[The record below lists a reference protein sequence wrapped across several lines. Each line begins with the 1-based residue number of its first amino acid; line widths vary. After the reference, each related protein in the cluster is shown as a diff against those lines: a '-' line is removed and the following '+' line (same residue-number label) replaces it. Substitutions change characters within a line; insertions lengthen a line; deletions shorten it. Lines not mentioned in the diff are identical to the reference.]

1 MIRRRAALRAL
12 PLAALRALP
21 LSALRALPLLALPVG
36 LSGCATPAPVVE
48 GPPIGY
54 RHLTPLR
61 LDVATLTI
69 DEATPNAGPN
79 DLGRDLQ
86 PGAAEAVRTM
96 GRDRLFAFGTEN
108 TARFV
113 VVRAQILR
121 EAGPARQGLFAP
133 DPGER
138 LDCRLTC
145 RLEIRNPAG
154 LRLGFAEASAART
167 RTVES
172 DPAARRAA
180 AETLLRQAM
189 FDLNTEFEF
198 QLRRAL
204 RAYLLEGERAAPPL
218 PVQREELPRT

>member
-1 MIRRRAALRAL
+1 MIARRA
-12 PLAALRALP
+12 
-21 LSALRALPLLALPVG
+21 LLALPAG
-36 LSGCATPAPVVE
+36 LAACATPLPVVE

-61 LDVATLTI
+61 LDVASITVE
-69 DEATPNAGPN
+69 DDTPIAGPT
-79 DLGRDLQ
+79 DLGRELR
-86 PGAAEAVRTM
+86 PTAAEAVRTM

-113 VVRAQILR
+113 VLRAQVLR
-121 EAGPARQGLFAP
+121 VPGPGGQGLFAP
-133 DPGER
+133 PTER
-138 LDCRLTC
+138 LDCALSC
-145 RLEIRNPAG
+145 RLEIRDGNG
-154 LRLGFAEASAART
+154 LRLGFAEANTART
-167 RTVES
+167 RTLES
-172 DPAARRAA
+172 DPAARMAV

-204 RAYLLEGERAAPPL
+204 RAYLVEGDRAAPPL

>member
-1 MIRRRAALRAL
+1 MIRRRTA
-12 PLAALRALP
+12 
-21 LSALRALPLLALPVG
+21 LLALPAG
-36 LSGCATPAPVVE
+36 LAACATPVPMVE

-69 DEATPNAGPN
+69 DEETPIAGPN
-79 DLGRDLQ
+79 DLGRTLQ
-86 PGAAEAVRTM
+86 PSAAEAVRTM

-113 VVRAQILR
+113 VVRAQVLR
-121 EAGPARQGLFAP
+121 EAGPPAAGLFATQ
-133 DPGER
+133 GER
-138 LDCRLTC
+138 LDCQLTC
-145 RLEIRNPAG
+145 RLEIRNPTG
-154 LRLGFAEASAART
+154 LRLGFAEATAART

-172 DPAARRAA
+172 DPALRMAV

-204 RAYLLEGERAAPPL
+204 RAYLVEGDRAAPPL